1 MPLEAPTAQKNVVR
15 RTVSFVENTHS
26 SVVRSNS
33 RPVPSHLTKHIK
45 RCWWMKGLRI
55 HMYFGWHTRIL
66 SRRPWIRSKVH
77 VSCLAKRSWSSLSIL
92 YLRIAKGILHVWCNL
107 RQPLT
112 DRERKVFVWFFDI
125 FWSVSAGQAYGI
137 IQKQNSLFQRQE
149 TPVDQSCQH
158 EWWSL
163 STVINWQLLGKVE
176 NQGWWKRHSP
186 HRTGRGMAQL
196 QLLLKVRAQPEGNK
210 QKQPVNSLEKCKD
223 SVSGVAGVLRASNS
237 SISWG
242 TS

>member
-1 MPLEAPTAQKNVVR
+1 MVLAEERLGLHIYFSWCTKVL
-15 RTVSFVENTHS
+15 
-26 SVVRSNS
+26 S
-33 RPVPSHLTKHIK
+33 RPPL
-45 RCWWMKGLRI
+45 
-55 HMYFGWHTRIL
+55 
-66 SRRPWIRSKVH
+66 IRSKVH
-77 VSCLAKRSWSSLSIL
+77 VSCLAKRSWSRLSIL
-92 YLRIAKGILHVWCNL
+92 YSRIVKRNASRLMNL
-107 RQPLT
+107 ASSG
-112 DRERKVFVWFFDI
+112 ERLPTERGKRSSDSPTV

-163 STVINWQLLGKVE
+163 CTVINWQLLGKVE